1 MLSRRRSSVRRHQ
14 FCKRLDAA
22 CFKQPAPFLCARI
35 GVRWHRSVAL
45 SVRRLSIRLPNW
57 NKESIVEFALFG
69 LSSLFGIA
77 ALFFVLI
84 VIKMFQNN
92 QTGLG
97 LDRSLVILMRY
108 RIYPHADFRLENKNA
123 WGLQT
128 VMPIYTVSLILSIV
142 LGGAG
147 YAILIPK
154 FAAQIQQEMERQ
166 KSTMPNNLGQRVQ
179 TRSPHSLSFGC

>member
-1 MLSRRRSSVRRHQ
+1 M
-14 FCKRLDAA
+14 
-22 CFKQPAPFLCARI
+22 
-35 GVRWHRSVAL
+35 
-45 SVRRLSIRLPNW
+45 
-57 NKESIVEFALFG
+57 EFALFG

-77 ALFFVLI
+77 AFVCYVLI

-97 LDRSLVILMRY
+97 IGSIVGIFLCGIGYILTL
-108 RIYPHADFRLENKNA
+108 IFGWKNKNA

-166 KSTMPNNLGQRVQ
+166 KSTMPNGIGAEGSNAFTPQ
-179 TRSPHSLSFGC
+179 P